1 MPYIRLKQNLLPKI
15 ILKQNV
21 LRRRGDPP
29 PIQATQCKHSVKHSV
44 KYSVRHS
51 VKHSVKQCKI
61 QCIFKVIYTSFC
73 TLFRYHFD
81 CILCISNAAL
91 DLTIFR
97 RLRALVWPRLHVQS
111 NRKTETTNS
120 FLILFCS
127 VWVFVLS
134 QPAEIRSRF
143 STDAF
148 STSSPLPMSYKISFC
163 FAK

>member
-1 MPYIRLKQNLLPKI
+1 MDFPVRPLKTRSSQETGGPPHPYRL
-15 ILKQNV
+15 
-21 LRRRGDPP
+21 
-29 PIQATQCKHSVKHSV
+29 HSVKHSV
-44 KYSVRHS
+44 KYSV
-51 VKHSVKQCKI
+51 KHSVKQCKTLCKI
-61 QCIFKVIYTSFC
+61 QCIFKVIYTSFY

-111 NRKTETTNS
+111 NRKTETTKS

-127 VWVFVLS
+127 VWVLVFVLS

-148 STSSPLPMSYKISFC
+148 STSSPLPMSH
-163 FAK
+163 

>member
-1 MPYIRLKQNLLPKI
+1 MDFPVRPLKTRSSFFPS
-15 ILKQNV
+15 
-21 LRRRGDPP
+21 GDGGTPP

-44 KYSVRHS
+44 KHNVKHS
-51 VKHSVKQCKI
+51 VKHSVKQCKTQCKI

-91 DLTIFR
+91 DLTIFC

-143 STDAF
+143 FFRATRCF
-148 STSSPLPMSYKISFC
+148 SMSRHRRK
-163 FAK
+163 KL

>member
-1 MPYIRLKQNLLPKI
+1 M
-15 ILKQNV
+15 
-21 LRRRGDPP
+21 
-29 PIQATQCKHSVKHSV
+29 
-44 KYSVRHS
+44 
-51 VKHSVKQCKI
+51 
-61 QCIFKVIYTSFC
+61 IYTSFC

-143 STDAF
+143 FFRATRCF
-148 STSSPLPMSYKISFC
+148 SISRATGAKKLWNLDRFDHFYWAKYKGNNWNPQFSARRRRRKIKGFFALLLCCNVKYPPYFPSSRKQGRNYYLHW
-163 FAK
+163 

>member
-1 MPYIRLKQNLLPKI
+1 M
-15 ILKQNV
+15 
-21 LRRRGDPP
+21 
-29 PIQATQCKHSVKHSV
+29 
-44 KYSVRHS
+44 
-51 VKHSVKQCKI
+51 
-61 QCIFKVIYTSFC
+61 IYTSFC

-120 FLILFCS
+120 FLILFS
-127 VWVFVLS
+127 SAWVFVLS

-148 STSSPLPMSYKISFC
+148 STSSPLPRNFYWAKYKGNDWNPQFSARRRRRKIKGFLALLLCCNRFKKYPPYFPSSRKQGGIITYTGNC
-163 FAK
+163 T